1 MFGRVTAL
9 QADVVFS
16 AQTGEAKIEMQRLL
30 AAAEET
36 YGGISDA
43 SLKAAVAQDRYTRT
57 LATTSEGSAA
67 AARATVAYR
76 RELASIAAAADS
88 AAAAQ
93 LRAAEAQRRT
103 QITAATS
110 AARTLTTFVGVP
122 AALLAGVA
130 GDLAIKSASRCC

>member
-43 SLKAAVAQDRYTRT
+43 SLKAAVAQERYTRT

-67 AARATVAYR
+67 AGRATVAYR

-88 AAAAQ
+88 AAAAE
-93 LRAAEAQRRT
+93 LRAAEA
-103 QITAATS
+103 
-110 AARTLTTFVGVP
+110 
-122 AALLAGVA
+122 
-130 GDLAIKSASRCC
+130 